1 MIKGGF
7 TIYSLYHSNVELLP
21 YIPSLT
27 GPGGERMYGL
37 DATSVGVYTFRL
49 AMANNSYDRNWD
61 AYTGNKWSFTLII
74 TVPATDLL
82 AKKKG

>member
-1 MIKGGF
+1 
-7 TIYSLYHSNVELLP
+7 
-21 YIPSLT
+21 
-27 GPGGERMYGL
+27 MYGL

-49 AMANNSYDRNWD
+49 AMANNSYDGNWD

-74 TVPATDLL
+74 TLPATDLL